1 MAFTRIAR
9 DPTVCGSVCPKAD
22 SQEKMNVENC
32 FGNPANEDQ
41 TLAAN
46 TCLFSPLLL
55 SFSFGK
61 MKSALWIFFLMP
73 EV

>member
-1 MAFTRIAR
+1 
-9 DPTVCGSVCPKAD
+9 
-22 SQEKMNVENC
+22 MNVEHC

-55 SFSFGK
+55 SLVLEK
-61 MKSALWIFFLMP
+61 
-73 EV
+73 